1 MHYNRSNSFIFIN
14 AGKTYQLKAKHFEI
28 KPYPLC
34 NIPKNFTINDMK
46 MTGLKRSVRVFFVD
60 YNAIDTSHILDM
72 HKYLM
77 KKNHPIK

>member
-1 MHYNRSNSFIFIN
+1 
-14 AGKTYQLKAKHFEI
+14 
-28 KPYPLC
+28 
-34 NIPKNFTINDMK
+34 MK